1 VQTLKSTIKTTVI
14 ALLGLVAGVVS
25 GVAGTAYFL
34 SSFQTNALN
43 TRFIA
48 DATFQLAV
56 IEKIQNGDTTAAIPM
71 LTAALKG
78 NMVALDA
85 SDSQLSHSQGEA
97 KKSLLDRIE
106 KSNALKPQRL
116 AIRVQLHNEK

>member
-1 VQTLKSTIKTTVI
+1 MQTLKSSIKTTVI
-14 ALLGLVAGVVS
+14 ALLGLVAGLVS
-25 GVAGTAYFL
+25 GAVGTAYFL

-48 DATFQLAV
+48 DAIFQLAV
-56 IEKIQNGDTTAAIPM
+56 IEEIQNGDTTAAISM

-85 SDSQLSHSQGEA
+85 SDSQLSPSQGEA
-97 KKSLLDRIE
+97 KKSLLNRIE
-106 KSNALKPQRL
+106 KSNALNPQ
-116 AIRVQLHNEK
+116 Q